1 MRKLFVLL
9 LAFVMIASLPAC
21 GTNEIKPAETPE
33 IYEEKAP
40 ETTESTEAVEPT
52 ETTETPEKAEIPE
65 ATEPEE
71 ENIFTIIE
79 AKDCFYDAGFVE
91 LIAGTAESSEYTFT
105 AENSDAVEWS
115 VYVLDE
121 AFDEGFRYIKQVAEP
136 VLVGDGTIFID
147 EGQYVYVYCSANE
160 FTTGVADETAKLN
173 VTVK

>member
-1 MRKLFVLL
+1 MRKTFVLL
-9 LAFVMIASLPAC
+9 LALVMIAALPAC
-21 GTNEIKPAETPE
+21 GASESKPADTPE
-33 IYEEKAP
+33 IYEEQAP
-40 ETTESTEAVEPT
+40 ETTE
-52 ETTETPEKAEIPE
+52 TTETAELPE
-65 ATEPEE
+65 ATEPAEG
-71 ENIFTIIE
+71 NIFTIIE

-91 LIAGTAESSEYTFT
+91 LIAGTTESAEYTFT

-115 VYVLDE
+115 VYILDQ

-160 FTTGVADETAKLN
+160 FTTGVVDETAKLN